1 MTLAR
6 PNNIGFLSRGKHIAF
21 GFVLVWT
28 SVGATWGQRQQPQEV
43 EKRLESGEL
52 NLVRQLLMDVNPEYA
67 RLSFSDALNPET
79 KDVRGWESWWSLDK
93 ARFFVFCRNSMD
105 ERGYLYLDG
114 ATNWLVHDLKSMKD
128 ISIGKTEEFNYGA
141 YPTVFKEQFLLVGGY
156 GHYRF
161 HRNWLRFTG
170 RGFGFAPYR
179 STNRGLR
186 DSYLEPPN
194 VVHGFWRDEE
204 RQAYYMLA
212 DPWAFEEPNV
222 PPPRTDLL
230 SDSLR
235 GGLRQFQLWQAPD
248 TGLKE
253 YAHIGDFNPD
263 IFGQIPL
270 AVLESKSWVI
280 FIRENTLSTPMMR
293 KSDFAWFELKADYQL
308 PFGDKNGLY
317 GWMFQGDSLMVVNEG
332 SVAEVID
339 LTAHVEKYKS
349 EQPQFV
355 EARSELVLPPI
366 QLDYTKEVP
375 VDSTPWGWPV
385 AFVAVGLVFAT
396 LALRKKRGEAESQLS
411 DMNTQLEIIEYFSRS
426 IFRSNSADDILWDIA
441 AQCISRLDFE
451 DCVIYMLDDTE
462 SHWIQKAAYGP
473 KNINYRDIHKPVTL
487 GISEGIV
494 GAVGLSGQAEIIAD
508 VRKDT
513 RYVVDDAERLSEMA
527 VPIICDGK
535 VIGVIDSEHSKAN
548 FYTRDHLK
556 IIQNVANICGQKLG
570 RSLSEQKTLEFI
582 QVYEQNP
589 DPVLRINRDGVVVMT
604 NDSAR
609 AHFGRN
615 ALQGERVKLTDLDD
629 LVRESIQSGQS
640 AVSSVQNGGRIY
652 QVHIL
657 PDRSKKFVDVY
668 STDVT
673 DLERARTRA
682 EKAERAKAEFLS
694 IMSHE
699 IRTPLNAI
707 MGINELML
715 KDKLDDD
722 HLRQLKYMQYSGK
735 HLLGLVNDI
744 LNLSSL
750 DHGDVERKSHNF
762 NLSELL
768 NGLVESHQPQAKER
782 GSSISLNLPA
792 ESKAWVKGDRHWIT
806 QMVANLLD
814 NAIKFTK
821 RGNITLSAKSLPGED
836 TWRIDVED
844 TGIGIPE
851 EHLGRI
857 MDPFEQ
863 VLNDPKNTNP
873 NQGTGLGLAI
883 VKRLATLHG
892 GLLSVQSTEGIGSK
906 FTLELEL
913 PDGTVQA
920 TEKKP
925 SAPETMDRK
934 GSVIER
940 AKVLVVDDNPMN
952 LLVAQKLI
960 EKLGHEVVTSTNGEE
975 AIQAWIA
982 EEPEMIF
989 MDLQMPVMDGMEA
1002 TQEIRRRMEGK
1013 SPYFLS
1019 IVALTAD
1026 AEPSTRE
1033 KALASGLNDVLV
1045 KPASIDQLEHSIQHW
1060 CHLHRASASA

>member
-1 MTLAR
+1 MLVCWV
-6 PNNIGFLSRGKHIAF
+6 F
-21 GFVLVWT
+21 GD
-28 SVGATWGQRQQPQEV
+28 AWGQRHQPEEV
-43 EKRLESGEL
+43 KKRRQSGEMTQ
-52 NLVRQLLMDVNPEYA
+52 VQQLLMDVNPQYA
-67 RLSFSDALNPET
+67 RLSFSDALNPVK
-79 KDVRGWESWWSLDK
+79 KDVRGWESWWSPDA
-93 ARFFVFCRNSMD
+93 ARFFVYRRNAMD
-105 ERGYLYLDG
+105 EKGYLYLDG
-114 ATNWLVHDLKSMKD
+114 ATNWLVHDLQSMKD
-128 ISIGKTEEFNYGA
+128 ISLGRSEEMNYGA
-141 YPTVFKEQFLLVGGY
+141 YPTVFKEQFYLVGGY
-156 GHYRF
+156 GYYRY
-161 HRNWLRFTG
+161 HRNWLRFEG
-170 RGFGFAPYR
+170 RGFSFAPYW
-179 STNRGLR
+179 SASRGLQE
-186 DSYLEPPN
+186 SYLEPPN
-194 VVHGFWRDEE
+194 VVHGFWRDDE
-204 RQAYYMLA
+204 RESYYMLA
-212 DPWAFEEPNV
+212 NPWAHEEPNS
-222 PPPRTDLL
+222 PPPRPVLL

-248 TGLKE
+248 TGQKD
-253 YAHIGDFNPD
+253 YTHVGDLNPSVFD
-263 IFGQIPL
+263 QVPL

-317 GWMFQGDSLMVVNEG
+317 GWMFEGDTLMVVNEG
-332 SVAEVID
+332 KVTGTID
-339 LTAHVEKYKS
+339 LTAHVAKHKS

-366 QLDYTKEVP
+366 KLDYTKEVP
-375 VDSTPWGWPV
+375 VDSTPWGWPI
-385 AFVAVGLVFAT
+385 AVLALGLVFAT
-396 LALRKKRGEAESQLS
+396 LALRKKRSEAESQLS

-473 KNINYRDIHKPVTL
+473 KNIDYRDIHEPVTL

-494 GAVGLSGQAEIIAD
+494 GAVGLSGQAEIIDD

-513 RYVVDDAERLSEMA
+513 RYVVDDAQRLSEMA
-527 VPIICDGK
+527 VPIVCDGK

-589 DPVLRINRDGVVVMT
+589 DPVLRINSAGAVVMT
-604 NDSAR
+604 NDSAK

-615 ALQGERVKLTDLDD
+615 ALEGETIKLTDLDA
-629 LVRESIQSGQS
+629 LVQESVQSGQS

-657 PDRSKKFVDVY
+657 PDRSKKYVDVY
-668 STDVT
+668 CTDVT
-673 DLERARTRA
+673 NLERAKTRA

-715 KDKLDDD
+715 KDQLDENQ
-722 HLRQLKYMQYSGK
+722 LRQLKYMQYSGK

-750 DHGDVERKSHNF
+750 DHGDVERKSHDF
-762 NLSELL
+762 NLAELL
-768 NGLVESHQPQAKER
+768 NGLAETHVSQAKDH
-782 GSSISLNLPA
+782 GSTITVHVPEA
-792 ESKAWVKGDRHWIT
+792 SKAWVKGDRHWIT

-814 NAIKFTK
+814 NAVKFTK
-821 RGNITLSAKSLPGED
+821 RGTITLSAKPLVGED

-883 VKRLATLHG
+883 VKRLAALHG
-892 GLLSVQSTEGIGSK
+892 GVLTVQSTEGIGSK
-906 FTLELEL
+906 FTLEIDLPEGEAQKKEHAADLKPPIDLE
-913 PDGTVQA
+913 GT
-920 TEKKP
+920 
-925 SAPETMDRK
+925 
-934 GSVIER
+934 VIER

-960 EKLGHEVVTSTNGEE
+960 ERLGHEVVTSTNGEE
-975 AIQAWIA
+975 AVQAWLT
-982 EEPEMIF
+982 EDPEMIF

-1002 TQEIRRRMEGK
+1002 TKEIRRRREGK
-1013 SPYFLS
+1013 DARFLS

-1026 AEPSTRE
+1026 AEASTRQE
-1033 KALASGLNDVLV
+1033 ALASGLNDVLV

-1060 CHLHRASASA
+1060 CRLHRASASE

>member
-1 MTLAR
+1 M
-6 PNNIGFLSRGKHIAF
+6 K
-21 GFVLVWT
+21 
-28 SVGATWGQRQQPQEV
+28 Q
-43 EKRLESGEL
+43 
-52 NLVRQLLMDVNPEYA
+52 VRQLLMDVNPEYA
-67 RLSFSDALNPET
+67 RLSFSDALNPKA
-79 KDVRGWESWWSLDK
+79 KDIRGWESWWSPDA
-93 ARFFVFCRNSMD
+93 ARFFVYRRNSMD
-105 ERGYLYLDG
+105 DKGYLYLDG
-114 ATNWLVHDLKSMKD
+114 ATNWMVHDLKSMKD
-128 ISIGKTEEFNYGA
+128 ISFGRVEEINYGA
-141 YPTVFKEQFLLVGGY
+141 YPTVFKEQFYLVGGY
-156 GHYRF
+156 GYYRY
-161 HRNWLRFTG
+161 HRNWLRFEG
-170 RGFGFAPYR
+170 RGFNFAPYW
-179 STNRGLR
+179 SKSRGLQE
-186 DSYLEPPN
+186 SYLEPPN
-194 VVHGFWRDEE
+194 VVHGFWRDDE
-204 RQAYYMLA
+204 RQSYYMLA
-212 DPWAFEEPNV
+212 NPWAYEEPNS
-222 PPPRTDLL
+222 PPPETVLL

-248 TGLKE
+248 TGQKD
-253 YAHIGDFNPD
+253 YAHVGDFNPD
-263 IFGQIPL
+263 LFGQIPL

-317 GWMFQGDSLMVVNEG
+317 GWMFEGDSLMVVNEG
-332 SVAEVID
+332 QVAEVID
-339 LTAHVEKYKS
+339 LTEHVMKHKS

-355 EARSELVLPPI
+355 EARNDLVLSPI

-385 AFVAVGLVFAT
+385 AIVAIGLVFAT

-473 KNINYRDIHKPVTL
+473 KNIDYRDIHKPVTL

-494 GAVGLSGQAEIIAD
+494 GAVGLSGQAEIIPD

-535 VIGVIDSEHSKAN
+535 VIGVIDSEHSKPH

-570 RSLSEQKTLEFI
+570 RSLSERKTLEFI

-589 DPVLRINRDGVVVMT
+589 DPVLRINNAGVVVMT
-604 NDSAR
+604 NDSAK

-615 ALQGERVKLTDLDD
+615 ALEGERIKLTDLDD

-652 QVHIL
+652 QVHVL
-657 PDRSKKFVDVY
+657 PDRSKTYVDVY

-673 DLERARTRA
+673 DLERAKTRA
-682 EKAERAKAEFLS
+682 EKAERAKSEFLS

-715 KDKLDDD
+715 KDELDDNQ
-722 HLRQLKYMQYSGK
+722 HRQLKYMQYSGK

-762 NLSELL
+762 NLTELL
-768 NGLVESHQPQAKER
+768 NALAETHLSQAKEQ
-782 GSSISLNLPA
+782 GSNITVNVPA
-792 ESKAWVKGDRHWIT
+792 ESKAWVNGDRHWIT
-806 QMVANLLD
+806 QMLANLLD
-814 NAIKFTK
+814 NAVKFTK
-821 RGNITLSAKSLPGED
+821 RGTITLSAKPLPGED
-836 TWRIDVED
+836 TWRIEVED

-883 VKRLATLHG
+883 VKRLAALHG
-892 GLLSVQSTEGIGSK
+892 GVLTVQSTEGIGSK
-906 FTLELEL
+906 FTLELDL
-913 PDGTVQA
+913 PAGKI
-920 TEKKP
+920 EKDSSKP
-925 SAPETMDRK
+925 SAIPPVNQD
-934 GSVIER
+934 GDVIER

-975 AIQAWIA
+975 AIQAWLA
-982 EEPEMIF
+982 EDPEMIF

-1002 TQEIRRRMEGK
+1002 TKEIRRRMEGK
-1013 SPYFLS
+1013 APCFLS

-1026 AEPSTRE
+1026 AEASTRE
-1033 KALASGLNDVLV
+1033 EALASGLNDVLV

-1060 CHLHRASASA
+1060 CRLHRASASK

>member
-1 MTLAR
+1 VTFAR
-6 PNNIGFLSRGKHIAF
+6 PNNINYLLLDKHIAVGLMLF
-21 GFVLVWT
+21 CAFVGT
-28 SVGATWGQRQQPQEV
+28 ARGQRHQPEEV
-43 EKRLESGEL
+43 TKRRESGEMKQ
-52 NLVRQLLMDVNPEYA
+52 VRQLLMDVNPEYA
-67 RLSFSDALNPET
+67 RLSFSDALNPT
-79 KDVRGWESWWSLDK
+79 AKDVRGWESWWSSDR
-93 ARFFVFCRNSMD
+93 ARFFVYRRNSMD
-105 ERGYLYLDG
+105 ESGYLYLDG

-128 ISIGKTEEFNYGA
+128 ISLGKTEDFNYGA
-141 YPTVFKEQFLLVGGY
+141 YPTVFKERFHLVGGY
-156 GHYRF
+156 GHFRF
-161 HRNWLRFTG
+161 NRNWLGFQG
-170 RGFGFAPYR
+170 RGFGYAAYR
-179 STNRGLR
+179 STTRGLR
-186 DSYLEPPN
+186 ESYLEPPN

-204 RQAYYMLA
+204 RQAYFMLA
-212 DPWAFEEPNV
+212 NSWVYDEPNN

-253 YAHIGDFNPD
+253 YTHIGDFNPD

-270 AVLESKSWVI
+270 AVLESESWVI

-332 SVAEVID
+332 TIAEVID
-339 LTAHVEKYKS
+339 LTAHVDKYKS

-355 EARSELVLPPI
+355 EARNELVLPPI

-385 AFVAVGLVFAT
+385 AVVAVGLVFAT

-411 DMNTQLEIIEYFSRS
+411 DMNAQLEIIEYFSRS

-473 KNINYRDIHKPVTL
+473 KNIDYREIHEPVTL

-513 RYVVDDAERLSEMA
+513 RYVVDDAQRLSEMA

-589 DPVLRINRDGVVVMT
+589 DPVLRINHDGVVVMT
-604 NDSAR
+604 NDSAK

-615 ALQGERVKLTDLDD
+615 ALQGERVKLTDLDE

-657 PDRSKKFVDVY
+657 PDHSKKHVDVY

-673 DLERARTRA
+673 DLERAKTRA

-715 KDKLDDD
+715 KDKLDDNQ
-722 HLRQLKYMQYSGK
+722 LRQLKYMQYSGK

-750 DHGDVERKSHNF
+750 DHGEVERKSHNF
-762 NLSELL
+762 NLTELL
-768 NGLVESHQPQAKER
+768 NSLVESHQPQAKEQ
-782 GSSISLNLPA
+782 GSSIALNLPA
-792 ESKAWVKGDRHWIT
+792 EPNAWVQGDRHWVT

-814 NAIKFTK
+814 NAVKFTK
-821 RGNITLSAKSLPGED
+821 RGTITLSARSLPGED

-906 FTLELEL
+906 FTLELDL
-913 PDGTVQA
+913 PEGTVQA
-920 TEKKP
+920 NEKATSVKEP
-925 SAPETMDRK
+925 LDRD
-934 GSVIER
+934 GGIIER

-975 AIQAWIA
+975 AIQAWLA

-1002 TQEIRRRMEGK
+1002 TQEIRRRMEGR

-1026 AEPSTRE
+1026 AEASTRR

-1060 CHLHRASASA
+1060 CRLHREALA